1 MTTLKNKGD
10 ALEAEKIAVQARI
23 IKKFKVVAGTSTH
36 NIQRTTLE
44 GTAYCVIEKPMRSVR
59 DTSK

>member
-10 ALEAEKIAVQARI
+10 ALEAEKIAVRART
-23 IKKFKVVAGTSTH
+23 IKKVKVVAGTSTH

-44 GTAYCVIEKPMRSVR
+44 GTAFCVILKPMRAVR
-59 DTSK
+59 NTSK